1 MTKMLPTRNSLPQ
14 TTRATVTEVLN
25 QVLADLFDLYSLTK
39 QAHWNVRGPGFFQL
53 HKLFD
58 ELADLAEASVDPLA
72 ERITALGGVARG
84 TVRQAAETSALPEF
98 PLTLESDLAYVDA
111 VAERFAIVGAGV
123 RKGIDAT
130 AQLGDAGSSDLLT
143 GLSQELD
150 KGLWLLE
157 AHSRE

>member
-1 MTKMLPTRNSLPQ
+1 MTKMLPTRNTLPQ

-25 QVLADLFDLYSLTK
+25 QVLADLFDLYSQTK
-39 QAHWNVRGPGFFQL
+39 QAHWNVRGPLFFSL

-58 ELADLAEASVDPLA
+58 ELAALVEGGIDPLA

-84 TVRQAAETSALPEF
+84 TVRQAAETSALAEYPAN
-98 PLTLESDLAYVDA
+98 LESDLAHVDA
-111 VAERFAIVGAGV
+111 LAERFAIVGAGV
-123 RKGIDAT
+123 RKGIEAT
-130 AQLGDAGSSDLLT
+130 AALEDAGSSDLLT